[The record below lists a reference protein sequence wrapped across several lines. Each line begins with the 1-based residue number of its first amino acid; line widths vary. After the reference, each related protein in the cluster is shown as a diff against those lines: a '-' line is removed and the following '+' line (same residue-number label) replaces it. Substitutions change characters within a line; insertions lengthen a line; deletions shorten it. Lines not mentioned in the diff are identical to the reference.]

1 MATADTDPLAFSF
14 IRQVL
19 LYATALKESVERY
32 GLEQAKTNGSL
43 IVSRMWN
50 RTITGNR
57 LSKNFRVHTA
67 HDAIL
72 RTSIEKLGAA
82 VIEFH

>member
-1 MATADTDPLAFSF
+1 M
-14 IRQVL
+14 
-19 LYATALKESVERY
+19 Y

-43 IVSRMWN
+43 IVGRMWN

-57 LSKNFRVHTA
+57 LLEVFRVHTVL
-67 HDAIL
+67 DAIL

-82 VIEFH
+82 VIEFSLTLVYF

>member
-1 MATADTDPLAFSF
+1 M
-14 IRQVL
+14 
-19 LYATALKESVERY
+19 Y

-57 LSKNFRVHTA
+57 LLEVFRVHTA
-67 HDAIL
+67 LDAIF